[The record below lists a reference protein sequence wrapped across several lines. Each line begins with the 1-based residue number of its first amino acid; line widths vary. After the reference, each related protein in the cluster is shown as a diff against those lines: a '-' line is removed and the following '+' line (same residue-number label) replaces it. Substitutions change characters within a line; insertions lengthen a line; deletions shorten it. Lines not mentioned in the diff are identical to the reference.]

1 MKVISE
7 VINESNDLLQ
17 YAIENGM
24 INISYVQDK
33 MAMSKRRDQL
43 KKHPY
48 SIWQGPDGFWRT
60 YIPDETKSN
69 GRRLV
74 KKKELKDL
82 EDTAIDYVEQQEQKE
97 LIQVTKS
104 MITLEELFLE
114 WIKFK
119 EIHTNSSSY
128 IKRITA
134 DWKKF
139 YVPNKALIQ
148 KPVRDFTKVELDT
161 WAHNLIKEQ
170 SLTKKQYFNMSMI
183 LRQALDYAVEQRYIE
198 KNVFAEVK
206 ANTKMFRK
214 VKKKQS
220 DTQVYTVDEVQRMVS
235 DMVRRFQERPNDT
248 APLAVLLD
256 FEIGVR
262 IGELLALKTTDI
274 APDWSS
280 VHIQRQ
286 VVRTFEWMEDDQY
299 QMKLS
304 GFKVVEYTK
313 SDDGD
318 REVYLTEIAK
328 KLIKLILFTNEKY
341 GHHCEDFL
349 FVKGNKRI
357 SHYAVQSRILN
368 GCESIGII
376 TKTAH
381 KIRKTYISA
390 LIDSGLNIDEIR
402 RQAGHSDERTTYGN
416 YCYNRLDSISTQQ
429 KIDEALKYDALTS
442 FIDDEKPDEMIMS
455 NQVGNQGVLQEMVV
469 A

>member
-1 MKVISE
+1 
-7 VINESNDLLQ
+7 
-17 YAIENGM
+17 M

-33 MAMSKRRDQL
+33 MTMSKRRDQL
-43 KKHPY
+43 NKHQY
-48 SIWQGPDGFWRT
+48 SIWQAPDGFWKT
-60 YIPDETKSN
+60 YIPDETKNN
-69 GRRLV
+69 GRRLI

-82 EDTAIDYVEQQEQKE
+82 EDVVLAYIAQQEEAEK
-97 LIQVTKS
+97 IKVTKS

-114 WIKFK
+114 WLQFK
-119 EIHTNSSSY
+119 ELHTNSSSY

-148 KPVRDFTKVELDT
+148 KPVRNFTKVELDT

-183 LRQALDYAVEQRYIE
+183 LRQSLDYAVEQGYIE
-198 KNVFAEVK
+198 RNVFAEVK

-214 VKKKQS
+214 VKKKPS
-220 DTQVYTVDEVQRMVS
+220 ETQVYSVQEVQQIVA
-235 DMVRRFQERPNDT
+235 DMIHKFQENPRDT

-262 IGELLALKTTDI
+262 IGELVALKTTDI
-274 APDWSS
+274 SPDWTRI
-280 VHIQRQ
+280 HIQRQ
-286 VVRTFEWMEDDQY
+286 AVRTFERIEDDQY
-299 QMKLS
+299 QMQFA

-313 SDDGD
+313 SEEGD
-318 REVYLTEIAK
+318 REVYLTEIAQ
-328 KLIKLILFTNEKY
+328 KLIRLIMHTNEKY
-341 GHHCEDFL
+341 SYYCDDYL
-349 FVKGNKRI
+349 FVKGNQRI
-357 SHYAVQSRILN
+357 SHYAVQSRILK
-368 GCESIGII
+368 GCERIGII

-381 KIRKTYISA
+381 KIRKTYIST

-429 KIDEALKYDALTS
+429 KINEALRYDDLDYLADLG
-442 FIDDEKPDEMIMS
+442 KPDEMITS
-455 NQVGNQGVLQEMVV
+455 NQTSNQEALPEIVV
-469 A
+469 V